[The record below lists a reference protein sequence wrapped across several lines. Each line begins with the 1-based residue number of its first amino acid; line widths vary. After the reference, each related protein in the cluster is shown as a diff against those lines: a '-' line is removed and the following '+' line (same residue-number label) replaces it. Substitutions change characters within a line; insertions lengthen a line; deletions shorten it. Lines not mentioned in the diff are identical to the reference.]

1 MVGALVMAA
10 ILVIVIPVG
19 FLISTGVLAAVL
31 GQTVK
36 SDVDHRHEG
45 TEHLEIS

>member
-1 MVGALVMAA
+1 MAV
-10 ILVIVIPVG
+10 ILVILIPVG
-19 FLISTGVLAAVL
+19 FLVTTGILAAVL